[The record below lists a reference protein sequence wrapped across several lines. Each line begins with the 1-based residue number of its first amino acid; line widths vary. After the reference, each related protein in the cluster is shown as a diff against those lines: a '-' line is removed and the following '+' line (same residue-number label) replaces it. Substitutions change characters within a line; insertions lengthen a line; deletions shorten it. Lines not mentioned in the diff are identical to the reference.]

1 MLRRINDA
9 LPGLV
14 MGILFYGVIVEI
26 IGVWFVS
33 DKWMFTSGLLI
44 GLAVAVA
51 MAIHIATTL
60 WDAVD
65 IADAEH
71 AKKKIIAKSM
81 LRYVLVILAFL
92 LVIVFHLGNMIS
104 MFIGVMGLKVSAYL
118 QPYLMKWKEKKF
130 SNET

>member
-1 MLRRINDA
+1 MLKRINEA

-51 MAIHIATTL
+51 MAIHIETTL

-71 AKKKIIAKSM
+71 AKKKISAKSM

>member
-1 MLRRINDA
+1 MLKRINDA

-14 MGILFYGVIVEI
+14 MGIIFYGVAVEL

-33 DKWMFTSGLLI
+33 DKWMFTSGLWLGI
-44 GLAVAVA
+44 GVAVG
-51 MAIHIATTL
+51 MAIHIATAL

-92 LVIVFHLGNMIS
+92 LVMVFHLGNVIS
-104 MFIGVMGLKVSAYL
+104 MFIGVMGLKASAYL
-118 QPYLMKWKEKKF
+118 QPYLMKWKEKRL
-130 SNET
+130 SNE

>member
-1 MLRRINDA
+1 MLKRINDA

-14 MGILFYGVIVEI
+14 MGILFYGVIVEV

-71 AKKKIIAKSM
+71 AKKIIAKSI

-130 SNET
+130 SNEI